1 MSTALPYPVRASA
14 RCCHARVAVAG
25 VNGRSPAFGR
35 ATMSNSRKMDEPV
48 SLSRKGAQIAL
59 YSVLLIAL
67 VALLAVL
74 LPMLFSGVQET
85 PRLAQMPLPR
95 AEPAPAPPA
104 PPPPRLDQLERMRR
118 ALADDIRSGTVT
130 VEPVEGWIAVR
141 IGNLG
146 TFEPAQA
153 TVLPGFAPLGRRIA
167 TVVEAEKGPVRII
180 GHTDNQ
186 ALSGSSTFKDNQDLS
201 VARARA
207 VSTLISA
214 GLTDAARIAVEG
226 RGAVQ
231 PIGDNATAEGRAR
244 NRRVEIL
251 VAREP

>member
-1 MSTALPYPVRASA
+1 
-14 RCCHARVAVAG
+14 
-25 VNGRSPAFGR
+25 
-35 ATMSNSRKMDEPV
+35 MDEPV
-48 SLSRKGAQIAL
+48 NVSRKFAQIAL
-59 YSVLLIAL
+59 YSVLLIAM
-67 VALLAVL
+67 VAVLAVL
-74 LPMLFSGVQET
+74 LPMLFGGAQET

-95 AEPAPAPPA
+95 AAPPPTP

-153 TVLPGFAPLGRRIA
+153 TVLPGFSPLGRRIA
-167 TVVEAEKGPVRII
+167 SVVEVEQGPVRII

-186 ALSGSSTFKDNQDLS
+186 ALSGSSTFRDNQDLS
-201 VARARA
+201 IARARA
-207 VSTLISA
+207 VSALISA

-226 RGAVQ
+226 RGAAQ
-231 PIGDNATAEGRAR
+231 PIGDNATAEGRSR